1 MLFALYQFP
10 GYFSPVLANP
20 PVLED
25 KNCRYAIRLKENSK
39 LRELAEDENQ
49 ALYHTMKFNQVDH
62 AAEYGEFMYQAGW
75 CRKIP

>member
-1 MLFALYQFP
+1 MLFALSQFP

-25 KNCRYAIRLKENSK
+25 KNYRYAISPKENSK

-49 ALYHTMKFNQVDH
+49 ALYRATKFNQVDH